1 MIRITS
7 SVVTNV
13 GKVRSN
19 NEDNY
24 FINGKYRKNTDTL
37 NEEYEENE
45 ARERNIFS
53 VCDGMGGEAYGE
65 LASLI
70 AVQALLKFN
79 DRNINE
85 CIGEY
90 VEIANKKICD
100 EIEKNDGARIGSTLA
115 LLYIDNGRAYGYNIG
130 DSRIYLVRDEVLTQL
145 TVDHTLAQRMVDMGL
160 LAPEEMNNHSGKHK
174 LTQHLGIFP
183 DEMLIEAY
191 ETEVVDVKENDVFI
205 LCSDGLTDMLS
216 DEEIALLADK
226 SLSAKEISS
235 RLVAEA
241 VEKGGRDNTTV
252 LIAKAENDLKT
263 RPKSFWSKIF
273 NK

>member
-1 MIRITS
+1 MIKITS
-7 SVVTNV
+7 AVVTDV

-24 FINGKYRKNTDTL
+24 FVNGKYRENTDTL
-37 NEEYEENE
+37 NEEYEENKTK
-45 ARERNIFS
+45 ERNILS

-70 AVQALLKFN
+70 AVQTLLEFN

-90 VEIANKKICD
+90 IESANKKICD

-115 LLYIDNGRAYGYNIG
+115 LLYIDNARAYVYNIG
-130 DSRIYLVRDEVLTQL
+130 DSRIYLMRDDVLTQL
-145 TVDHTLAQRMVDMGL
+145 TADHTLAQRMVDMGL
-160 LAPEEMNNHSGKHK
+160 IAPEEMNTHSGKHK

-183 DEMLIEAY
+183 DEMIIEAY
-191 ETEVVDVKENDVFI
+191 ETEVMELKENDIFI

-216 DEEIALLADK
+216 DDEIAEIANDD
-226 SLSAKEISS
+226 LSAKEIAS
-235 RLVAEA
+235 RLVAQA

-252 LIAKAENDLKT
+252 LIAKAENDLKN
-263 RPKSFWSKIF
+263 RPKSFWSRIF
-273 NK
+273 DK